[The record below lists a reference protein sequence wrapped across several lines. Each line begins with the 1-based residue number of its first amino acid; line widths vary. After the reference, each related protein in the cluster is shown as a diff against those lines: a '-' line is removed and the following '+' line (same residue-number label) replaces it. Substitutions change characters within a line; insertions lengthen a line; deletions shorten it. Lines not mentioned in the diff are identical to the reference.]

1 VYIYIVETFLIS
13 SEDLRGD
20 AIAAAAAAIR
30 RLSINSLPAL
40 SPHFR
45 TLFYVLL
52 FYVLILSERPL
63 SRLLRSKPCTMARW
77 REMARWRDGEN
88 MAICVRSASINDRE

>member
-20 AIAAAAAAIR
+20 AIAAAAAIR

-40 SPHFR
+40 SPHVIFFR
-45 TLFYVLL
+45 TLFYMLL
-52 FYVLILSERPL
+52 FYVLILSERVIAPF
-63 SRLLRSKPCTMARW
+63 T
-77 REMARWRDGEN
+77 E
-88 MAICVRSASINDRE
+88 